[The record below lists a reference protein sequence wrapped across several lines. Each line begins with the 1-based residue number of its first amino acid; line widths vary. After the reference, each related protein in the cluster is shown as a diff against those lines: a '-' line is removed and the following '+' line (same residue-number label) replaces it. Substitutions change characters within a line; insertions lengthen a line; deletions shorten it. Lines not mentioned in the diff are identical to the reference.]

1 MVNKL
6 FIVLIFLPG
15 MSLAQSPD
23 WSLYDEL
30 LSEYVKPGQKE
41 GLEANLVDYSGLR
54 ADARFDVLVEMI
66 REYPVEN
73 LEGDKEHLAYYIN
86 AYNILTIRLILDR
99 WPVDSIKDIGGF
111 FKGPW
116 DIVVLENSDGKLT
129 LDNIE
134 HDIIRSM
141 PEPRIHFAVN
151 CASLSCPDLRREA
164 YRANRLD
171 EQLDDQVREFLHQK
185 GKGIVINGRPIKVSR
200 IFDWYE
206 EDFDGEGGVKT
217 FVRQY
222 RPDIKIDRVAAS
234 IPYNWSVNSQ

>member
-1 MVNKL
+1 MFYKL
-6 FIVLIFLPG
+6 FIILLFLPG
-15 MSLAQSPD
+15 ACLAQAPD

-30 LSEYVKPGQKE
+30 LSEYVKPGEKA

-54 ADARFDVLVEMI
+54 TDARFNALVEII
-66 REYPVEN
+66 RAFPVES
-73 LEGDKEHLAYYIN
+73 LEGDEEHLAFYIN
-86 AYNILTIRLILDR
+86 AYNILTIRLILDH

-116 DIVVLENSDGKLT
+116 DIAVLENSGGKLT

-134 HDIIRSM
+134 HDIIRSI

-164 YRANRLD
+164 YRATRLD
-171 EQLDDQVREFLHQK
+171 EQLDDQVRRFLHQK
-185 GKGIVINGRPIKVSR
+185 GKGIVINNRQVRVSR

-206 EDFDGEGGVKT
+206 EDFDREGGVKS

-222 RPDIKIDRVAAS
+222 RPDIPAERVEAS
-234 IPYNWSVNSQ
+234 IRYDWSLNDQ